1 MFNRL
6 SGQCWS
12 PVKFENHPIA
22 DLEEDFQ
29 FSPPIDWFT
38 VLNIRI
44 SHWGQFSK
52 VGGGSKE
59 LSLEA
64 GIEKRGKV
72 SSCEGAKNARG

>member
-1 MFNRL
+1 M
-6 SGQCWS
+6 
-12 PVKFENHPIA
+12 
-22 DLEEDFQ
+22 
-29 FSPPIDWFT
+29 
-38 VLNIRI
+38 
-44 SHWGQFSK
+44 